1 MKKLVYIYSDVD
13 SSHLIEA
20 IARFVDK
27 DKYEMS
33 HIFLGRETPTL
44 FHKLKSENFAVEF
57 LECAGK
63 KDLPK
68 ITANLTKLFRRT
80 KPDIVHANLFN
91 ATAAGLVAARIA
103 GVRQRVHTR
112 HHSVEAHKYN
122 PHAVYYDKFF
132 NWLSTDIIAITDMV
146 ARILIEQERVEPAKV
161 ATVRHGFDW
170 RFFDN
175 ALAGDVDL
183 KTKYELDG
191 FYPIV
196 GVISRLIHWKGI
208 QYTIPAFQKLL
219 ADFPNAKLVLA
230 NASGA
235 YRPELEKLL
244 AELPANS
251 YKLIEFEKDVFSLYK
266 TFDVFVHAPIGAEY
280 EAFGQVYVEP
290 LVMRVPSVFT
300 LSGVAADFIRDQENA
315 LVVPF
320 CDSDAIYQAVKRI
333 LSDKDLRAKLIETG
347 DKSARETF
355 HARRMVDGLEQVYD
369 K

>member
-20 IARFVDK
+20 TARFVDK
-27 DKYEMS
+27 EKYEMS

-44 FHKLKSENFAVEF
+44 YHKFKSEGYAVEF
-57 LECAGK
+57 LECVSK

-68 ITANLTKLFRRT
+68 VTAHLTKLFRRT

-91 ATAAGLVAARIA
+91 ATAAGLVAARLA
-103 GVRQRVHTR
+103 NVKQRVHTR
-112 HHSVEAHKYN
+112 HHSIEAHKYN

-146 ARILIEQERVEPAKV
+146 ARILIEQESVNPAKV
-161 ATVRHGFDW
+161 HTVRHGFDW
-170 RFFDN
+170 QLFDR
-175 ALAGDVDL
+175 ALESDVDL

-219 ADFPNAKLVLA
+219 EDFPNAKLVLA

-235 YRPELEKLL
+235 YRAELEKLL

-266 TFDVFVHAPIGAEY
+266 TFDVFIHAPIGAEY

-290 LVMRVPSVFT
+290 LVMRVPAVFT
-300 LSGVAADFIRDQENA
+300 LSGVAADFIRAEENA

-320 CDSDAIYQAVKRI
+320 CDSEAIYQAVKRI
-333 LSDKDLRAKLIETG
+333 LTNENLRRKIIENG
-347 DKSARETF
+347 EKSARETF
-355 HARRMVDGLEQVYD
+355 HAKRMVDGLERVYD